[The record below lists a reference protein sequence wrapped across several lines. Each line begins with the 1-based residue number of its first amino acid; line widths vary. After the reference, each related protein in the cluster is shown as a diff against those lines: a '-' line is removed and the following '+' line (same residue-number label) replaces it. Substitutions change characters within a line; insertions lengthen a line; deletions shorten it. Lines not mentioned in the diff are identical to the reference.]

1 MQEKEAVKEAAK
13 IIGISIR
20 TAPKSAGIDDIAY
33 KILTDS
39 QKAKIVLE
47 TKRIAS
53 ILKKDKPDNVRRAIE
68 LDWHS
73 DTDAIDQSD
82 CLILIAVKGRKPLG
96 FNCSGCGF
104 KDCQEFLEAKP
115 PRTIFMA
122 GPFCIFQLMN
132 LGIAISSAAK
142 TAASLNID
150 NRIMY
155 RAGLAGYRA
164 GFLKGHNPVLGLPLS
179 ARGKNIYFDRK
190 EKLEA
195 KELWRKIKEQVDIS
209 CDGFVI
215 PRPPFSRGQ
224 A

>member
-20 TAPKSAGIDDIAY
+20 TAPKSAGIDDTAY

-47 TKRIAS
+47 AKRIAGV
-53 ILKKDKPDNVRRAIE
+53 LEKDKPSRVQRAIE

-73 DTDAIDQSD
+73 DADAIDKSD
-82 CLILIAVKGRKPLG
+82 CLILVAVKGRKPLG

-104 KDCQEFLEAKP
+104 KDCQEFLKAKP

-142 TAASLNID
+142 TASTLNID

-179 ARGKNIYFDRK
+179 AKGKNIYFDRK

-195 KELWRKIKEQVDIS
+195 RELWKQINDS
-209 CDGFVI
+209 
-215 PRPPFSRGQ
+215 SS
-224 A
+224 

>member
-1 MQEKEAVKEAAK
+1 MREKEAVKEAAK
-13 IIGISIR
+13 LIGISIR

-33 KILTDS
+33 KILADS
-39 QKAKIVLE
+39 EKAKIVLQ
-47 TKRIAS
+47 TKRTS
-53 ILKKDKPDNVRRAIE
+53 GLLQKNKPSRVQRAIE

-73 DTDAIDQSD
+73 DADAIDKSD

-104 KDCQEFLEAKP
+104 KDCQEFLKARP

-122 GPFCIFQLMN
+122 GPFCVFQLMN

-142 TAASLNID
+142 TAAALNID

-164 GFLKGHNPVLGLPLS
+164 GFLKGHSPVLGLPLS
-179 ARGKNIYFDRK
+179 ARGKNIYFDRL

-195 KELWRKIKEQVDIS
+195 KQLWKQIKET
-209 CDGFVI
+209 
-215 PRPPFSRGQ
+215 R
-224 A
+224 

>member
-1 MQEKEAVKEAAK
+1 MQEKEAVKAAAK

-39 QKAKIVLE
+39 EKAKIVLE
-47 TKRIAS
+47 VKRIAGA
-53 ILKKDKPDNVRRAIE
+53 LEKDKPDKVRRAIE
-68 LDWHS
+68 LDWRS
-73 DTDAIDQSD
+73 DREAIDKSD

-104 KDCQEFLEAKP
+104 KDCGEFLKAKP

-122 GPFCIFQLMN
+122 GPFCAFQLMN

-142 TAASLNID
+142 TAANLNID

-164 GFLKGHNPVLGLPLS
+164 GLLKGHSPVLGLPLS

-195 KELWRKIKEQVDIS
+195 KELWKQINTK
-209 CDGFVI
+209 G
-215 PRPPFSRGQ
+215 
-224 A
+224 

>member
-33 KILTDS
+33 KVLTDLE
-39 QKAKIVLE
+39 KAKISLE
-47 TKRIAS
+47 TKRIAGV
-53 ILKKDKPDNVRRAIE
+53 LEKDKPDNVRRAVE

-73 DTDAIDQSD
+73 DAEAIDKSD

-104 KDCQEFLEAKP
+104 KDCQEFLKAKP

-142 TAASLNID
+142 TAANLNID

-164 GFLKGHNPVLGLPLS
+164 GFLKGHSPVLGLPLS
-179 ARGKNIYFDRK
+179 AKGKNIYFDRI

-195 KELWRKIKEQVDIS
+195 RKLWRQIKEDMS
-209 CDGFVI
+209 G
-215 PRPPFSRGQ
+215 RK
-224 A
+224 